1 MTTTRAVDPW
11 TLEPLRRFVAEA
23 GARLAL
29 LTTPAGQVIAQHG
42 FTRAVD
48 VMAAAALGA
57 AIAASTA
64 EINRMLAEPTFR
76 ALAHQGVRH
85 GIYLASFATPRG
97 PMLALVVYGLD
108 SSIGLVQLFFEDL
121 VRDLAAAAPL
131 PEERPKTVL
140 AADFERDL
148 NQSLA
153 ALFGR

>member
-1 MTTTRAVDPW
+1 MTLTKAVDPW

-29 LTTPAGQVIAQHG
+29 LTTPAGQVVAQHG

-64 EINRMLAEPTFR
+64 EINRMLAEPKFR
-76 ALAHQGVRH
+76 ALTHQGVRH

-97 PMLALVVYGLD
+97 PMLALVVYGSD

-121 VRDLAAAAPL
+121 VRDLAAAAP
-131 PEERPKTVL
+131 PPDPRARAVL
-140 AADFERDL
+140 AQDFERDL
-148 NQSLA
+148 NDSLA